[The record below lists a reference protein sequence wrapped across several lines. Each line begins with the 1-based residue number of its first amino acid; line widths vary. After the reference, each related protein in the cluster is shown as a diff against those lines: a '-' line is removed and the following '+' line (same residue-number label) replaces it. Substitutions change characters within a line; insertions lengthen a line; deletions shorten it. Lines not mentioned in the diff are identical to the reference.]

1 MSLENLK
8 LNLAK
13 INVEIDEENTRRFP
27 REEKLVELKTI
38 KVAILQS
45 ISKEMETLR
54 KEAEAEN
61 EEIKML
67 LEKVRKEQKK

>member
-1 MSLENLK
+1 MSLSNLK
-8 LNLAK
+8 LDLAK